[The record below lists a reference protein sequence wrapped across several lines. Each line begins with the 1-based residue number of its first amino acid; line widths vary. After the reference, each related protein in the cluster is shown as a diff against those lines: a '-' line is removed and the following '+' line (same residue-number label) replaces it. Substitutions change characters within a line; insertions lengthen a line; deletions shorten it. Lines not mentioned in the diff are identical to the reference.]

1 MHLNK
6 VRKSERR
13 EDRKTFTIIGK
24 VFPTFGLSDHY
35 TMKIFLI
42 GFMGSGKTHWGRL
55 LSQKLSIPFF
65 DLDEQVAEHA
75 GKSIPEIFATEGEE
89 LFRLQEKDV
98 LHLITE
104 SHESFV
110 MACGGGSP
118 CYFNNIEY
126 MQQAGTT
133 VWINTAPEILFQR
146 LVKEKETRPL
156 IKELSDVQLK
166 SFISKKYADRRIYY
180 EQADIKIDDEPLK
193 LEKLIHK
200 LFHV

>member
-1 MHLNK
+1 
-6 VRKSERR
+6 
-13 EDRKTFTIIGK
+13 
-24 VFPTFGLSDHY
+24 
-35 TMKIFLI
+35 
-42 GFMGSGKTHWGRL
+42 MGSGKTHWGRY
-55 LSQKLSIPFF
+55 LSQKLGIPFF
-65 DLDEQVAEHA
+65 DLDEQVVEHA
-75 GKSIPEIFATEGEE
+75 GKPIPEIFATEGEE

-126 MQQAGTT
+126 MQQSGTT

-146 LVKEKETRPL
+146 LVKEKEKRPL
-156 IKELSDVQLK
+156 IKELSDEQLR
-166 SFISKKYADRRIYY
+166 SFIGKKYADRRIYY
-180 EQADIKIDDEPLK
+180 EQADIIIDDEPVQLD
-193 LEKLIHK
+193 KLIDK